1 MSPPPTIHIPH
12 RYAKQPHAEDRK
24 SASTAEFSK
33 RLAENSRSLAEKSP
47 TATIFKARQ
56 QEVFSTEGKIYFAPE
71 KSSENEEKYFLSLLS
86 LVSYPLR
93 YARPPTLGGQ
103 LHPARLAC
111 GNNDFQ
117 RSKRPHGAAPLR

>member
-1 MSPPPTIHIPH
+1 MSPPAIHIPH

-33 RLAENSRSLAEKSP
+33 RLAENSGSLAEKSP

-56 QEVFSTEGKIYFAPE
+56 QKVFSTEGKIYFAPG
-71 KSSENEEKYFLSLLS
+71 KSGENEEKFFLSLLS

-103 LHPARLAC
+103 LHPAGLAC
-111 GNNDFQ
+111 ACKQ
-117 RSKRPHGAAPLR
+117 HRK

>member
-1 MSPPPTIHIPH
+1 MSPPAIHIPH

-33 RLAENSRSLAEKSP
+33 RLAENSGSLAEKSP

-56 QEVFSTEGKIYFAPE
+56 QEVFSTEGKIYFAPK
-71 KSSENEEKYFLSLLS
+71 KSGENEEKYFLSLLS

-103 LHPARLAC
+103 LRPAGLAC
-111 GNNDFQ
+111 GSNDFQ
-117 RSKRPHGAAPLR
+117 RSDKPHGAPPLK